1 MQIFKSEQTSAEKTA
16 SLLILLMVLLQ
27 AFYALYAYIS
37 PQAFSDLRGTELFLA
52 ADTDWVQIYAS
63 RTAFVALIV
72 GYLLYTRNFN
82 ALAYASLAGTV
93 MPITDAFLAY
103 RAAAADIVV
112 FKHIATVIYLL
123 VAYYILT
130 RAADGSVVDS
140 E

>member
-1 MQIFKSEQTSAEKTA
+1 MQIFKSGQTSAEKTA

-37 PQAFSDLRGTELFLA
+37 PEAFSDLRGTELFVT

-72 GYLLYTRNFN
+72 GYLLYSRNFK
-82 ALAYASLAGTV
+82 ALAIASLAGTV
-93 MPITDAFLAY
+93 MPITDAYLAY
-103 RAAAADIVV
+103 RAAAEDIVV

-123 VAYYILT
+123 IAYYILT
-130 RAADGSVVDS
+130 CAVNNSAADS